1 MLNKI
6 KSLKNFI
13 GNTFKVTRSG
23 EEFLL
28 RETDFGTVH
37 VETDIIR
44 RIVERVKIEGLHE
57 IQGVSVE
64 VPNAYEPLK
73 ISVEVVIVQNYPAP
87 LLGANLRYTVNQA
100 LRELFEIQDAIL
112 EIRIAQINQNLP
124 EKKKRRVR

>member
-6 KSLKNFI
+6 KSLKNFF

-28 RETDFGTVH
+28 RETDYGTVH

-57 IQGVSVE
+57 IQSVSVE
-64 VPNAYEPLK
+64 VPNEHAPLK
-73 ISVEVVIVQNYPAP
+73 ISVEVVIAQNYPAP
-87 LLGANLRYTVNQA
+87 LLGAMLRYTVNQT
-100 LRELFEIQDAIL
+100 LRELLEIQDAIF
-112 EIRIAQINQNLP
+112 EVRIAQINQNLP

>member
-1 MLNKI
+1 MLNRI
-6 KSLKNFI
+6 KSLKNFF

-28 RETDFGTVH
+28 RETDYGTVH

-57 IQGVSVE
+57 IQSVSVE
-64 VPNAYEPLK
+64 VPNEHAPLK
-73 ISVEVVIVQNYPAP
+73 ISVEVVIAQNYPAP
-87 LLGANLRYTVNQA
+87 LLGANLRYTVNQT
-100 LRELFEIQDAIL
+100 LRELLEIQDAIL
-112 EIRIAQINQNLP
+112 DVRIAQINQNLP

>member
-1 MLNKI
+1 MLNRI
-6 KSLKNFI
+6 KSLKNFF

-28 RETDFGTVH
+28 RETDYGTVH

-57 IQGVSVE
+57 IQSVSVE
-64 VPNAYEPLK
+64 VPNEHAPLK
-73 ISVEVVIVQNYPAP
+73 ISVEVVIAQNYPAP
-87 LLGANLRYTVNQA
+87 LLGANLRYTVNQT
-100 LRELFEIQDAIL
+100 LRELLEIQDAII
-112 EIRIAQINQNLP
+112 EVRIAQINQNLP

>member
-1 MLNKI
+1 MLNRI
-6 KSLKNFI
+6 KSLKNFF

-57 IQGVSVE
+57 IQSVSVE
-64 VPNAYEPLK
+64 VPNEHAPLK
-73 ISVEVVIVQNYPAP
+73 ISVEVVIAQNYPAP
-87 LLGANLRYTVNQA
+87 LLGANLRYTVNQT
-100 LRELFEIQDAIL
+100 LRELLEIQDAIL
-112 EIRIAQINQNLP
+112 DVRIAQINQNLP

>member
-6 KSLKNFI
+6 KSLKNFF

-28 RETDFGTVH
+28 RETDYGTVH

-57 IQGVSVE
+57 IQSVSVE
-64 VPNAYEPLK
+64 VPNEHAPLK
-73 ISVEVVIVQNYPAP
+73 ISVEVVIAQNYPAP
-87 LLGANLRYTVNQA
+87 LLGANLRYTVNQT
-100 LRELFEIQDAIL
+100 LRELLEIQDAIF
-112 EIRIAQINQNLP
+112 EVRIAQINQNLP

>member
-1 MLNKI
+1 MLNRI
-6 KSLKNFI
+6 KSLKNFF

-28 RETDFGTVH
+28 RETDYGTVH

-57 IQGVSVE
+57 IQSVSVE
-64 VPNAYEPLK
+64 VPNEHAPLK
-73 ISVEVVIVQNYPAP
+73 ISVEVVIAQNYPAP
-87 LLGANLRYTVNQA
+87 LLGANLRYTVNQT
-100 LRELFEIQDAIL
+100 LRELLEIQDAIF
-112 EIRIAQINQNLP
+112 EVRIAQINQNLP

>member
-1 MLNKI
+1 MLNRI
-6 KSLKNFI
+6 KSLKNFF

-28 RETDFGTVH
+28 RETDYGTVH

-44 RIVERVKIEGLHE
+44 RIVERVKVEGLHE

-64 VPNAYEPLK
+64 VPNEYAPLK
-73 ISVEVVIVQNYPAP
+73 ISVEVVIAQNYPAP
-87 LLGANLRYTVNQA
+87 LLGANLRYTVNQT
-100 LRELFEIQDAIL
+100 LRELLEIQDAII
-112 EIRIAQINQNLP
+112 EVRIAQINQNLP

>member
-6 KSLKNFI
+6 KSLKNFF

-28 RETDFGTVH
+28 RETDYGTVH

-44 RIVERVKIEGLHE
+44 RIVERVKVEGLHE

-64 VPNAYEPLK
+64 VPNEYAPLK
-73 ISVEVVIVQNYPAP
+73 ISVEVVIAQNYPAP
-87 LLGANLRYTVNQA
+87 LLGANLRYTVNQT
-100 LRELFEIQDAIL
+100 LRELLEIQDAIF
-112 EIRIAQINQNLP
+112 EVRIAQINQNLP

>member
-6 KSLKNFI
+6 KSLKNFF

-28 RETDFGTVH
+28 RETDYGTVH

-57 IQGVSVE
+57 IQSVSVE
-64 VPNAYEPLK
+64 VPNEHAPLK
-73 ISVEVVIVQNYPAP
+73 ISVEVVIAQNYPAP
-87 LLGANLRYTVNQA
+87 LLGANLRYTVNQT
-100 LRELFEIQDAIL
+100 LRELLEIQDAII
-112 EIRIAQINQNLP
+112 EVRIAQINQNLP

>member
-6 KSLKNFI
+6 KSLKNFL

-28 RETDFGTVH
+28 RETDYGTVN

-64 VPNAYEPLK
+64 VPNKYAPLK
-73 ISVEVVIVQNYPAP
+73 ISVEVVIAQNYPAP
-87 LLGANLRYTVNQA
+87 LLGANLRYTVNQT
-100 LRELFEIQDAIL
+100 LRELLEIQDAIL
-112 EIRIAQINQNLP
+112 EIRIAQINQKLP

>member
-1 MLNKI
+1 MLNRI
-6 KSLKNFI
+6 KSLKNFF

-57 IQGVSVE
+57 IQSVSVE
-64 VPNAYEPLK
+64 VPNEHAPLK
-73 ISVEVVIVQNYPAP
+73 ISVEVVIAQNYPAP
-87 LLGANLRYTVNQA
+87 LLGANLRYTVNQT
-100 LRELFEIQDAIL
+100 LRELLEIQDAIF
-112 EIRIAQINQNLP
+112 EVRIAQINQNLP